1 MNGVM
6 GMDRRT
12 FFGGIAAMGGAAVL
26 PVAACAAEPEARKGF
41 LREPARDIP
50 VAGECDV
57 LVAGGGPAGIAAAIG
72 AARRGAKTILVESKG
87 TVGGIWTNGLLG
99 CLLGFNYT
107 EIDRE
112 ILARLDKYRAYRTR
126 SPESNF
132 HAFIYE
138 PEYMKVVCEELL
150 SEAGVRIRLGTGVVA
165 AVKDGRRLRAVV
177 TESKSGR
184 EAWLAKSFVD
194 CTGDGDLAAMAGC
207 GFDVGGAE
215 KGDPEQPASMIAVF
229 TLPDDSG
236 ILKFVAN
243 EHTNYDSMGEQLH
256 NSKIEL
262 AKELDRMNLHPSYG
276 HPTIFRM
283 NKNLFILM
291 SNHEY
296 DVPVD
301 DADKIGEATMRARR
315 EIVGFAE
322 ALAMDSW
329 RQPGHKGPW
338 AGLRVVATADQVY
351 HRRARRIRGRYA
363 MKVDDCFSG
372 AVFDDAVA
380 TCRFGI
386 DVHAVS
392 KQMDKLRPAGS
403 PFEKESLPYQI
414 PLRACQAADLD
425 NLYMAGRCISG
436 DFFTQ
441 ASYRITGTAVE
452 MGYNVGGAA
461 AGAATSVN

>member
-1 MNGVM
+1 MASSSGI
-6 GMDRRT
+6 DRRA
-12 FFGGIAAMGGAAVL
+12 FFGGMAAIGGAAAL
-26 PVAACAAEPEARKGF
+26 PGAACAAVAEVGKGF

-57 LVAGGGPAGIAAAIG
+57 LVAGGGPAGIAAAAG
-72 AARRGAKTILVESKG
+72 AARKGAKVILLEAKG

-99 CLLGFNYT
+99 CLLGFNYSAF
-107 EIDRE
+107 DRE
-112 ILARLDKYRAYRTR
+112 ILDRLGKYRAYRTR

-132 HAFIYE
+132 HAFVYE

-150 SEAGVRIRLGTGVVA
+150 SEAGVRVRLGTGVVS
-165 AVKDGRRLRAVV
+165 AVKEGRSVKAVV

-194 CTGDGDLAAMAGC
+194 CTGDGDLAALAGC

-215 KGDPEQPASMIAVF
+215 RGDPDQPASMIAVF

-243 EHTNYDSMGEQLH
+243 EHTNYDSMGEQLF

-262 AKELDRMNLHPSYG
+262 GKELGRIGLHPSYG

-291 SNHEY
+291 ANHEY

-301 DADKIGEATMRARR
+301 DADRIGAATMRARR
-315 EIVGFAE
+315 EIVDMAE

-338 AGLRVVATADQVY
+338 AGLRIVATADQIC
-351 HRRARRIRGRYA
+351 HRRARRIHGRYT

-372 AVFDDAVA
+372 AAFDDAVA

-392 KQMDKLRPAGS
+392 QHMNKKCPAGS
-403 PFEKESLPYQI
+403 PFRRESKPYQI
-414 PLRACQAADLD
+414 PLRACRAADLD

-436 DFFTQ
+436 DFFAQ

-452 MGYNVGGAA
+452 MGYNVGAA
-461 AGAATSVN
+461 AFDLKR